1 MEMTRR
7 DRERLAR
14 EEEIVSA
21 AENIFQQK
29 GFEASSMEEIA
40 RAAQFTKRTLYQY
53 FENKEDLY
61 FAVVLKGFK
70 RLFEYLS
77 EAADNKQ
84 NGFVRIQQTCKAYYK
99 FFKDNPETFRIFSNW
114 GYVKKNSTEECKK
127 KYELADFNNLMF
139 KSVEKV
145 IEEGKADGSI
155 RSELNSEKAA
165 FSLVF
170 MLTGFMNQLSS
181 TGDSFTRHFS
191 LDIEAFSY
199 YSIDMLLGTLKN
211 EG

>member
-40 RAAQFTKRTLYQY
+40 KAAQFTKRTLYQY
-53 FENKEDLY
+53 FQSKEDLY

-84 NGFVRIQQTCKAYYK
+84 NGFIRIQETCKGYYQ
-99 FFKDNPETFRIFSNW
+99 FFKDNPETFRTFSNW
-114 GYVKKNSTEECKK
+114 SYVKKSSTEECKK

-139 KSVEKV
+139 KSIQKV

-155 RSELNSEKAA
+155 KSGLNSEKSA

-191 LDIEAFSY
+191 LDIEAFSQ

-211 EG
+211 EE